1 MICPVARA
9 EARHADQ
16 NGLLDEM
23 DAARDSFIERRADEL
38 RQQAITRGHV
48 RVNGELL
55 DVGEILGPFEHQT
68 DMQVFAAIY
77 SAINGNATAI
87 MAALS
92 DELQRWCEDAAAK
105 EWQQECHQIPENPR
119 RAGKTTMRLTR
130 T

>member
-1 MICPVARA
+1 MICHVSRA
-9 EARHADQ
+9 EAEYADQ

-48 RVNGELL
+48 RFNGELL
-55 DVGEILGPFEHQT
+55 DVGEILGPLEHQT

-77 SAINGNATAI
+77 SAINGNPTAI
-87 MAALS
+87 MAALN
-92 DELQRWCEDAAAK
+92 DELQQWCEDAAAK
-105 EWQQECHQIPENPR
+105 EWQQECHQIPEHPR
-119 RAGKTTMRLTR
+119 RAGKTTMNLMR